1 MWNIWLV
8 RELIFWG
15 FVAWAVLRSMKD
27 LRESREQI
35 ARDESLQ
42 AEHRHREIVEHLE
55 KIVEGLEAIEANQ

>member
-1 MWNIWLV
+1 MWDMRLAIQLT
-8 RELIFWG
+8 FWG
-15 FVAWAVLRSMKD
+15 AIAWFALAAVKNVRD
-27 LRESREQI
+27 SREQI